1 MLSFEE
7 YNKATLDLRYDE
19 VFSKG
24 ELLDTFFSE
33 NYKVALYSYNHFI
46 IEVLYRLE
54 IDTVKDLLAITIM
67 EAADK
72 YVSLKGRLDVN

>member
-1 MLSFEE
+1 MLSFGE
-7 YNKATLDLRYDE
+7 YNESSLDLRYDE
-19 VFSKG
+19 VFSNG
-24 ELLDTFFSE
+24 VLLDTFFSE

-54 IDTVKDLLAITIM
+54 IDTVKDLLAISIL